1 LLCALS
7 DLADPG
13 AKGFVFRQDEA
24 LFLGFIVRRGDR
36 VLGYIDHCPHAG
48 WPLAGQPDRYL
59 TKAGDKIICSAHG
72 ALFEPSTGIC
82 TSGPCAGHA
91 LSAWPVRMDG
101 PNVIVA

>member
-1 LLCALS
+1 MLCAFS

-24 LFLGFIVRRGDR
+24 LFLGFVVRRGDS
-36 VLGYIDHCPHAG
+36 VQGYIDHCPHAG

-72 ALFEPSTGIC
+72 ALFEPESGIC
-82 TSGPCAGHA
+82 TSGPCAGQA